1 MAISFVI
8 LFYWTQPD
16 PKKSKGLPAFKRYNR
31 GKGGGGGQTLKPQK
45 KIVSRHEN
53 GTPQKYQKGNLSLFK
68 ETPRQSNVTLSP
80 YMKTLTSQNKS
91 QLPKD
96 EGF

>member
-1 MAISFVI
+1 M
-8 LFYWTQPD
+8 
-16 PKKSKGLPAFKRYNR
+16 
-31 GKGGGGGQTLKPQK
+31 
-45 KIVSRHEN
+45 VSWNEN

-68 ETPRQSNVTLSP
+68 ETPPQSNVTLSP
-80 YMKTLTSQNKS
+80 YMKTLTIENKS